1 VDFWITGVCSRCT
14 FFVYRQHENWQLSS
28 ERCYNCQSMNNTNDN
43 YNTSSLNPDTKTICK
58 LGLDVHAGSIMVAR
72 QLEGLQPQP
81 PQKFNVAKFL
91 EWIKDQAQKHQVF
104 SCYEAGPT
112 GYWLHRELEEVG
124 VTNYVI
130 CPTRLDSR
138 GKGVN
143 TDKTDA
149 TELLV
154 RLDRYVAGNK
164 KAFSVVT
171 VPTPEQEQKRALSR
185 QRDQLRRKRLS
196 FAAQGRML
204 LLSQGYR
211 YSNHW
216 WKTDCWKKLQEKMPG
231 WITEQLKI
239 FRRIIQC
246 VEREATGLA
255 KRLASEAPSSLPKGM
270 GGLTHEIL
278 EREVRDWTRFKNR
291 RQLGSYSG
299 LSGGVSGS
307 GERSMDLS
315 ITKAGNR
322 RLSCCLVECAWR
334 MIFQQPDYWLVK
346 KWARVLLNDK
356 AHARRRK
363 QAIVAFARQLLIDI
377 WKWKLGKVTPQ
388 TLGWKMS

>member
-1 VDFWITGVCSRCT
+1 MNTPTYITQNVPESK
-14 FFVYRQHENWQLSS
+14 
-28 ERCYNCQSMNNTNDN
+28 
-43 YNTSSLNPDTKTICK
+43 PICK
-58 LGLDVHAGSIMVAR
+58 LGLDCHAASIMVVR

-81 PQKFNVAKFL
+81 PQKFGVAKFL
-91 EWIKDQAQKHQVF
+91 EWTKDQVGKYRVF

-112 GYWLHRELEEVG
+112 GYWLHRELEKFG

-130 CPTRLDSR
+130 CATRLDSR

-171 VPTPEQEQKRALSR
+171 VPSPEQEQKRALSR

-211 YSNHW
+211 YSNNW
-216 WKTDCWKKLQEKMPG
+216 WKMDCWKKLQEKVPD
-231 WITEQLKI
+231 WIVEQLNI
-239 FRRIIQC
+239 FRRIIQY
-246 VEREATGLA
+246 VEKEANALV
-255 KRLASEAPSSLPKGM
+255 KRLTSEAPASLPKGM

-278 EREVRDWTRFKNR
+278 EREIRDWTRFKNR

-299 LSGGVSGS
+299 LTGGVSGS
-307 GERSMDLS
+307 GERSTDLS

-322 RLSCCLVECAWR
+322 RISCCLVECAWR
-334 MIFQQPDYWLVK
+334 MVLQQPDYWLVK
-346 KWARVLLNDK
+346 KWAGVLLNKK
-356 AHARRRK
+356 AHVRRRK

-377 WKWKLGKVTPQ
+377 WKWKQGKATPQ
-388 TLGWKMS
+388 TLGWKMV